1 MEKAGTDLDPL
12 HGDVQC
18 PEARCWRNGD
28 VSAAISWEALEFVP
42 KHRRADNAV
51 RHWKRKGAPGE
62 KIIMGIPTYG
72 RSFTLDTLDTGV
84 GAQASKAGQPGPFTS
99 EAGFL
104 AYYEICTFK
113 QGATTEMIE
122 EQKVPYSYK
131 GNQWVGYDDMESI
144 KTKTKFQVPQVGSV
158 GWNPSLKTLLSID
171 GGKTGLDRAVDFL
184 NLLTFDF
191 HGSWQKVTGHVSPF
205 LQGKEDSKSS
215 SYYNVDYA
223 VTYWRSKG
231 APAEK
236 LIMGIPTYGRSFTL
250 SSSKTGIGAPISGPG
265 SPVPFTQEAGL
276 LAYYEICTFTPGA
289 TTERIV
295 EQEVPY
301 SYKGNQWVG
310 YDDEQSITT
319 KVQYL
324 KNNKLGGAMIWAVDL
339 DDFDGLFCS
348 QKKPYPLIGTVKA
361 KLSSGN

>member
-1 MEKAGTDLDPL
+1 MVSSPANHWTFIRSVIEFLKMNKFDGFNLYWIYPEGKNKGYFTSLIQEMAKAFQEKAQKTGKQKLIL
-12 HGDVQC
+12 
-18 PEARCWRNGD
+18 
-28 VSAAISWEALEFVP
+28 SATVG
-42 KHRRADNAV
+42 AV
-51 RHWKRKGAPGE
+51 RE
-62 KIIMGIPTYG
+62 
-72 RSFTLDTLDTGV
+72 LVD
-84 GAQASKAGQPGPFTS
+84 AS
-99 EAGFL
+99 
-104 AYYEICTFK
+104 YEIDK
-113 QGATTEMIE
+113 ISE
-122 EQKVPYSYK
+122 
-131 GNQWVGYDDMESI
+131 
-144 KTKTKFQVPQVGSV
+144 
-158 GWNPSLKTLLSID
+158 
-171 GGKTGLDRAVDFL
+171 AVDFL

-191 HGSWQKVTGHVSPF
+191 HRSWQKVTGHVSPF

-223 VTYWRSKG
+223 VRYWRSKG

-250 SSSKTGIGAPISGPG
+250 SSSRTGIGAPISGLG
-265 SPVPFTQEAGL
+265 SPGPFTQEAGL

-301 SYKGNQWVG
+301 SYKGNQWVE
-310 YDDEQSITT
+310 YDDKQSIIT

>member
-1 MEKAGTDLDPL
+1 MNTIEKAVRKLIILYSEQGLAAFL
-12 HGDVQC
+12 FLQC
-18 PEARCWRNGD
+18 D
-28 VSAAISWEALEFVP
+28 SAYKLVC
-42 KHRRADNAV
+42 
-51 RHWKRKGAPGE
+51 
-62 KIIMGIPTYG
+62 Y
-72 RSFTLDTLDTGV
+72 FTNW
-84 GAQASKAGQPGPFTS
+84 AQARRGALCPPHLCTHLIYAFANISENEITTSMERPNRWTFIRSVIEFLKMNKFDGFSLYWIYPEGKNKGHFTS
-99 EAGFL
+99 L
-104 AYYEICTFK
+104 I
-113 QGATTEMIE
+113 
-122 EQKVPYSYK
+122 
-131 GNQWVGYDDMESI
+131 
-144 KTKTKFQVPQVGSV
+144 QVQ
-158 GWNPSLKTLLSID
+158 
-171 GGKTGLDRAVDFL
+171 AVDF
-184 NLLTFDF
+184 LTFDF

-223 VTYWRSKG
+223 VRYWRSKG

-236 LIMGIPTYGRSFTL
+236 LIMGIPTYGRSFAL
-250 SSSKTGIGAPISGPG
+250 SSSKTGISAPISGPG
-265 SPVPFTQEAGL
+265 SPGPFTQEAGL

-348 QKKPYPLIGTVKA
+348 QKKPYPLIGTVTA